1 MYVNQVLSDYIMR
14 HNKEYQELNPVSL
27 DYNDTLLE
35 ELGLKS
41 LKDSK
46 YIFSGEIY
54 YKTNFNKF
62 CNNKTSNVLQLLG
75 VNIYKNY

>member
-41 LKDSK
+41 LKNIKHINS
-46 YIFSGEIY
+46 SEIKF
-54 YKTNFNKF
+54 KTNFKKF
-62 CNNKTSNVLQLLG
+62 CNNKT
-75 VNIYKNY
+75 